1 MQVIICAPT
10 LFALEVPVYLLKDGE
25 TEAKTIGYFQ
35 TTELDQALFTLAIA
49 RDASTIIIKGDN
61 EYNKVIAENIRTRIE
76 KEYSTNKI
84 TVIVD

>member
-10 LFALEVPVYLLKDGE
+10 LFALEVPVYLLKDGA

-35 TTELDQALFTLAIA
+35 TAELDQTLFTLAVA
-49 RDASTIIIKGDN
+49 EDASTIIIKGDN
-61 EYNKVIAENIRTRIE
+61 EYNKTVAANIRTRIE
-76 KEYSTNKI
+76 NEYSTNKI

>member
-35 TTELDQALFTLAIA
+35 TAELDQALFTLAIA
-49 RDASTIIIKGDN
+49 RDASTIILKGDN
-61 EYNKVIAENIRTRIE
+61 EYNKAIAESIRTRVE
-76 KEYSTNKI
+76 NEYSINKI

>member
-35 TTELDQALFTLAIA
+35 TAELDQALFTLAIA
-49 RDASTIIIKGDN
+49 KDASTIVIKGDN
-61 EYNKVIAENIRTRIE
+61 EYNKAIADNIRTRIE
-76 KEYSTNKI
+76 NEYSTNKI

>member
-10 LFALEVPVYLLKDGE
+10 VFALEVPVYLLKDGE

-35 TTELDQALFTLAIA
+35 TAELDQTLFTLAIA
-49 RDASTIIIKGDN
+49 KDASTIIIKGNN
-61 EYNKVIAENIRTRIE
+61 EYNKAIAENIRTRIAN
-76 KEYSTNKI
+76 EYSIDKI

>member
-35 TTELDQALFTLAIA
+35 TAELDQALFTLAIA
-49 RDASTIIIKGDN
+49 KDASTIIIKGDN
-61 EYNKVIAENIRTRIE
+61 EYNKTVAENIRTRIE
-76 KEYSTNKI
+76 NEYSTNKI

>member
-10 LFALEVPVYLLKDGE
+10 VFALEVPVYLLKDGE

-35 TTELDQALFTLAIA
+35 TAELDQALFTLAIA
-49 RDASTIIIKGDN
+49 KDASTIIIKGDN
-61 EYNKVIAENIRTRIE
+61 EYNKVIAENIRTRVE
-76 KEYSTNKI
+76 NEYSTNKI

>member
-10 LFALEVPVYLLKDGE
+10 LFALEIPVYLLKDGE

-35 TTELDQALFTLAIA
+35 TAELDQALFTLAIA
-49 RDASTIIIKGDN
+49 KDASTIIIKGDN
-61 EYNKVIAENIRTRIE
+61 EYNKTVAENIRTRIE
-76 KEYSTNKI
+76 NEYSTNKI

>member
-35 TTELDQALFTLAIA
+35 TAELDQTLFTLAIA

-61 EYNKVIAENIRTRIE
+61 EYNKAIAENIRARVE
-76 KEYSTNKI
+76 NEYSIDKI

>member
-10 LFALEVPVYLLKDGE
+10 VFALEVPVYLLKDGE

-35 TTELDQALFTLAIA
+35 TAELDQALFTLAIA
-49 RDASTIIIKGDN
+49 NDASTIMIKGNN
-61 EYNKVIAENIRTRIE
+61 EYNRAIAENIRTRIAN
-76 KEYSTNKI
+76 EYSIDKI

>member
-25 TEAKTIGYFQ
+25 TEAKIIGYFQ
-35 TTELDQALFTLAIA
+35 TAELDQTLFTLAIA

-61 EYNKVIAENIRTRIE
+61 EYNKAIAENIRTRVE
-76 KEYSTNKI
+76 NEYSTNKI

>member
-35 TTELDQALFTLAIA
+35 TAELDQALFTLAIA
-49 RDASTIIIKGDN
+49 KDASTIIIKGDN
-61 EYNKVIAENIRTRIE
+61 EYNKTVAEKIRTRIE
-76 KEYSTNKI
+76 NEYSTNKI

>member
-35 TTELDQALFTLAIA
+35 TAELDQALFTLAIA
-49 RDASTIIIKGDN
+49 I
-61 EYNKVIAENIRTRIE
+61 
-76 KEYSTNKI
+76 
-84 TVIVD
+84 

>member
-35 TTELDQALFTLAIA
+35 TAELDQALFTLAIA
-49 RDASTIIIKGDN
+49 KDASTIIIKGDN
-61 EYNKVIAENIRTRIE
+61 EYNKTVAEKIRTRIE
-76 KEYSTNKI
+76 NEYSTNKI
-84 TVIVD
+84 TVMVD

>member
-10 LFALEVPVYLLKDGE
+10 IFALEVPVYLLKDGE

-35 TTELDQALFTLAIA
+35 TAELDQVLFTLAIA
-49 RDASTIIIKGDN
+49 KDASTIIIKGDN
-61 EYNKVIAENIRTRIE
+61 EYNKAIAENIRTRIAN
-76 KEYSTNKI
+76 EYSIDKI

>member
-10 LFALEVPVYLLKDGE
+10 LFALEVPIYLLKDGE

-35 TTELDQALFTLAIA
+35 TAELDQALFTLAIA
-49 RDASTIIIKGDN
+49 KDASTIIIKGDN
-61 EYNKVIAENIRTRIE
+61 EYNKTVAEKIRTRIE
-76 KEYSTNKI
+76 NEYSTNKI

>member
-10 LFALEVPVYLLKDGE
+10 LFAFEVPVYLLKDGE

-35 TTELDQALFTLAIA
+35 TAELDQALFTLAIA
-49 RDASTIIIKGDN
+49 KDASTIIIKGDN
-61 EYNKVIAENIRTRIE
+61 EYNKAIAENIRTRVE
-76 KEYSTNKI
+76 NEYSTNKI

>member
-10 LFALEVPVYLLKDGE
+10 LFALEVPVYLLKDEE
-25 TEAKTIGYFQ
+25 TEAKIIGYFH
-35 TTELDQALFTLAIA
+35 TAELDQALFTLAIA

-61 EYNKVIAENIRTRIE
+61 EYNKAIAENIRARVE
-76 KEYSTNKI
+76 NEYSIDKI